1 MPIGGS
7 GSVIANAAARKRQ
20 LANVRTALLDKR
32 GTNRRGGPPPPTAP
46 AQDRT
51 SPQEQALAQERN
63 IPLKIQPEGAPA
75 QQPGTDKPARLF
87 DDDTRARLLQQIEPF
102 LIEQKKQKLAQR
114 HRRVG
119 RVRRFW
125 GGGL

>member
-1 MPIGGS
+1 
-7 GSVIANAAARKRQ
+7 
-20 LANVRTALLDKR
+20 
-32 GTNRRGGPPPPTAP
+32 
-46 AQDRT
+46 
-51 SPQEQALAQERN
+51 
-63 IPLKIQPEGAPA
+63 
-75 QQPGTDKPARLF
+75 
-87 DDDTRARLLQQIEPF
+87 LLQQIEPF